1 VAAAI
6 GLVAAAC
13 GGRGGA
19 PAPTASGRAGAVR
32 LTVQQARYHLPSP
45 VERAVAVVA
54 GDTVVIAGGLNE
66 GGQSV
71 GGVFTLNPASGAL
84 SAAGTVPMAFHDAA
98 AAAIGD
104 RLFVFGGGTGE
115 SSDMIQAFD
124 LQTHR
129 SRIVGHLPKAL
140 SDLSSAVVGSTVFLV
155 GGYDGVA
162 PQASI
167 YSTMDG
173 AHLRAVGRV
182 PKGLRYAAVA
192 VAGGRLMIAGGVA
205 SAGPVATVYGFDPT
219 TGGISMIGRLPVP
232 VGHAA
237 AFELGG
243 RAFVCG
249 GRDARGRA
257 VRQCVAIAP
266 VRGSVTSLT
275 PLRTAVGD
283 AAVASD
289 GRQAWLIGG
298 WRGGPLVQVLV
309 ARLAGP

>member
-1 VAAAI
+1 M
-6 GLVAAAC
+6 
-13 GGRGGA
+13 
-19 PAPTASGRAGAVR
+19 
-32 LTVQQARYHLPSP
+32 
-45 VERAVAVVA
+45 AVVA
-54 GDTVVIAGGLNE
+54 GDTIVIAGGLNG

-84 SAAGTVPMAFHDAA
+84 SAAGTIPMAFHDAA

-115 SSDMIQAFD
+115 SSDTIQAFD

-155 GGYDGVA
+155 GGYDGVV
-162 PQASI
+162 PQANI

-173 AHLRAVGRV
+173 THLRAVGRLV
-182 PKGLRYAAVA
+182 
-192 VAGGRLMIAGGVA
+192 IAGGVA

-219 TGGISMIGRLPVP
+219 TGGISMIGRLPIP

-257 VRQCVAIAP
+257 VRQCVAIDP

-275 PLRTAVGD
+275 PLRTAVAD

-298 WRGGPLVQVLV
+298 WRGGPLIQVLV